1 MSMLL
6 IDQMLKNSVKID
18 ATQAEIQLNLIMNE
32 SENGL
37 GNGAITWLSMGILL
51 EQTQ

>member
-32 SENGL
+32 SGL
-37 GNGAITWLSMGILL
+37 GNGAITWLSMGIVL